1 MASQQTQSNIGNA
14 AQAALAW
21 AGPGPQEALEA
32 KQIQKEREL
41 AIVEAAIEE
50 SSGGGRANDSSVYK
64 NSLDAVMNQERQAR
78 VFDIYMMVYKG
89 EAYASKEHEGWV
101 RDCLRLYPELCRTT
115 LIYHHEDES
124 WRRPD
129 ENREGGWVYGMDDKF
144 RSNLMYPIPVYW
156 GRARDDLFS
165 WQAVRG
171 LGYGPHDTTK
181 MPEEIRDTVRYA
193 IVGAV
198 KVKAHGQLPERDAF
212 VIHTEGVNLESS
224 ETAAFKA
231 LVENRRSKGDIMYM
245 YFQRHRAILK
255 LIIEAAMSQVDCAAG
270 ETAFIQAPMIG
281 AGCFLRG
288 LTEAGFETKDFL
300 LQQVKAL
307 VSVLNAAPHQ
317 YKFVYK
323 LCIFNTDEFSNDVI
337 REYQSIQDSYR
348 SCDTQRFVLGMNQS
362 GGNVLAD
369 VPYGNLNEKVFVVN
383 AGDLRSCI
391 GNGMSNENSVE
402 GFVVANAKGYNPQ
415 WQNTSFLHNPYF
427 NPDLFDPLKAAA
439 AGRQVWKATMEW

>member
-1 MASQQTQSNIGNA
+1 MVG
-14 AQAALAW
+14 
-21 AGPGPQEALEA
+21 GGGGGGG
-32 KQIQKEREL
+32 
-41 AIVEAAIEE
+41 
-50 SSGGGRANDSSVYK
+50 GGGRANDSSVYK
-64 NSLDAVMNQERQAR
+64 KSVDVVMNQERQAR

-129 ENREGGWVYGMDDKF
+129 DNHEGGWIYGMDDKF

-171 LGYGPHDTTK
+171 LGYGPHETTK
-181 MPEEIRDTVRYA
+181 MSDEIRDTVRYA

-198 KVKAHGQLPERDAF
+198 KVKAYGALPERDAY

-231 LVENRRSKGDIMYM
+231 IVGRTSTSGNIVYVRSKEDMLSLY
-245 YFQRHRAILK
+245 YTRHRAMLK
-255 LIIEAAMSQVDCAAG
+255 LVIEAAMSQVDCDAG
-270 ETAFIQAPMIG
+270 ECAFIQAPMIG

-288 LTEAGFETKDFL
+288 VENAGLSINDFL
-300 LQQVKAL
+300 MQQVLAL
-307 VSVLNAAPHQ
+307 ISVLNAAPYQ
-317 YKFVYK
+317 YNFTFK
-323 LCIFNTDEFSNDVI
+323 LCIFNTEEFSNDIVA
-337 REYQSIQDSYR
+337 EYQKIALSMP
-348 SCDTQRFVLGMNQS
+348 RFLLGINKS
-362 GGNVLAD
+362 GGNVLSD
-369 VPYGNLNEKVFVVN
+369 VPYDNPKQKVFIVN

-391 GNGMSNENSVE
+391 GNGMGNDPSVE
-402 GFVVANAKGYNPQ
+402 GFIVANAKGYNPQ

-427 NPDLFDPLKAAA
+427 NPDIFDPLKAAA